1 MSSLGDCKV
10 LTREEQDSRGAMPE
24 SWRADEALADET
36 TESLEGVY
44 ARMVEV
50 FEMPE
55 DEVDE
60 LLGGSL
66 HALLVTSL
74 YCTISLS
81 CCLLLPPLD
90 SPPHTL

>member
-1 MSSLGDCKV
+1 
-10 LTREEQDSRGAMPE
+10 MPE

-55 DEVDE
+55 NEVDE

-66 HALLVTSL
+66 HALPCIVQSPCHLA
-74 YCTISLS
+74 
-81 CCLLLPPLD
+81 CCHRPLD